1 MKCTDIKDKLTDLL
15 FEELTDEDRQLTE
28 KHIQSCDSCKAEYD
42 ELRITKNIL
51 VEMEEIESTED
62 LNFPQIVP
70 SSFSS
75 QMNNLLIYSMKWG
88 IAAAIIFLTL
98 FISKPLFQYGDD
110 GILVAFGGQEITN
123 DSMNNE
129 DFQNVELLNRKYQM
143 ETIQLVSQMIQKN
156 NYQTRRENL
165 NAFQILNDD
174 IERKRQYD
182 LQLVNSGFQQLERGS
197 KESVIQTGLLV
208 KDLLN
213 THEIK
218 GK

>member
-1 MKCTDIKDKLTDLL
+1 
-15 FEELTDEDRQLTE
+15 
-28 KHIQSCDSCKAEYD
+28 
-42 ELRITKNIL
+42 
-51 VEMEEIESTED
+51 
-62 LNFPQIVP
+62 
-70 SSFSS
+70 
-75 QMNNLLIYSMKWG
+75 MKWG

-123 DSMNNE
+123 ESLNNE

>member
-123 DSMNNE
+123 ESLNNE

>member
-62 LNFPQIVP
+62 LNFPQLVP

-123 DSMNNE
+123 ESLNNE